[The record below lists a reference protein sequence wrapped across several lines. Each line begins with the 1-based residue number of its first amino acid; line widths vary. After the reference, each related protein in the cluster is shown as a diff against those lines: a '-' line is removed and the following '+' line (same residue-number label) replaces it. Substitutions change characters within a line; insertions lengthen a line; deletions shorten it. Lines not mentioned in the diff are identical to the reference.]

1 MLKRKYNS
9 TIIKRNVSTEGLS
22 IETKIANSIRDREPI
37 VADTP
42 LIYTDR
48 KDGVDP
54 AYNVRTDR
62 FDIAIEACDKH
73 AKSRIAKRG
82 ELMKI
87 DEELKQPTG
96 PTISE
101 NN

>member
-22 IETKIANSIRDREPI
+22 IETKIANSIRDKEPI
-37 VADTP
+37 FADTP
-42 LIYTDR
+42 MIYTDR
-48 KDGVDP
+48 KDGVNP

-73 AKSRIAKRG
+73 AKSRVAKRE
-82 ELMKI
+82 ELMKTA
-87 DEELKQPTG
+87 EELKQSTD
-96 PTISE
+96 PTILE